1 MNNKV
6 TIIYYNESKLYELFK
21 NLLPFYCG
29 ITSLIF
35 PHISIYDSTLP
46 NKIFFCT
53 SYPIP
58 SAIMLP
64 KYCIALDTPFDSP
77 LTSIPTSGAPE
88 MDHIIMRDEHECD
101 NPKRGFFTRCNY

>member
-1 MNNKV
+1 MIVLSLTKYSSV
-6 TIIYYNESKLYELFK
+6 PLIQYH
-21 NLLPFYCG
+21 LPF
-29 ITSLIF
+29 
-35 PHISIYDSTLP
+35 
-46 NKIFFCT
+46 
-53 SYPIP
+53 
-58 SAIMLP
+58 MLP